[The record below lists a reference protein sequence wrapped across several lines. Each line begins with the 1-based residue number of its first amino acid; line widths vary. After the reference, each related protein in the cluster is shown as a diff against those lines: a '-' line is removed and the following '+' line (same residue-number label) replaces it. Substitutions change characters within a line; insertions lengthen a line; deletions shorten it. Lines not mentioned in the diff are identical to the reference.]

1 MVFWEVIIQESQK
14 YFANVGLQ
22 SKTILILKTNPKCK
36 LIPSANNSNSRLI
49 NPANSE
55 IGIARKEYL
64 DSINKI
70 IREKTN
76 VNQWRNTDAD
86 VTWFQ
91 NIENTDISLF
101 IKFDIVDFYPS
112 ISKDLLINAI
122 KFAKS
127 ITPIDDNIIKTIVH
141 ACFQNL
147 SGPESKKIKKK
158 LCKIF
163 KKRRLN
169 ITIEYNLRITDFLDV
184 TFHLRTGKY
193 YPYRKVNNEFYIF
206 TSNQTT
212 DHLSPSKFLP

>member
-1 MVFWEVIIQESQK
+1 M
-14 YFANVGLQ
+14 
-22 SKTILILKTNPKCK
+22 
-36 LIPSANNSNSRLI
+36 
-49 NPANSE
+49 
-55 IGIARKEYL
+55 
-64 DSINKI
+64 
-70 IREKTN
+70 
-76 VNQWRNTDAD
+76 
-86 VTWFQ
+86 WFQ

-212 DHLSPSKFLP
+212 DHLSPSKFLPWSVKEYLMFHVIKSALIKLPLTKITHLKTAVSTKISNSLHNLLLKEQGAAEIFYGLTCCLAPTWRPTLSKYFCDS